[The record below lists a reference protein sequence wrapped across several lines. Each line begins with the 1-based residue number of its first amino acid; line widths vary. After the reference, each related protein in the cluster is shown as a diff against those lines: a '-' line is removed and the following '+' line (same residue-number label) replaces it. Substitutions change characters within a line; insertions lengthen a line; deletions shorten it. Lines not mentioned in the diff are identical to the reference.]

1 MSTDVK
7 GSSEAEQ
14 GPGWWGGAATGHK
27 ARLNPPTQVRGSV
40 PGFKGTA
47 LAAVGGGEGARCEDG
62 EVGGGSITAPPPGSC
77 QLPGRASFCHIT

>member
-14 GPGWWGGAATGHK
+14 GPGWRGGAATGHK

-47 LAAVGGGEGARCEDG
+47 LAAVGGGEGARCETG
-62 EVGGGSITAPPPGSC
+62 LILRCAGKAGNPFQTTYLCTS
-77 QLPGRASFCHIT
+77 LPK